1 MKRIKKMKTIA
12 QQLNI
17 KSFPF
22 EIEDSDGN
30 GIYYEKS
37 DGYWFRH
44 EYDSNGNVIYYE
56 NSEIETIIE
65 LCDDI
70 DGEALQYIIRSVGME
85 YQMLRQL
92 VMMAPTYLL
101 EDLIEEK
108 MNLEDAAIH
117 LNDDEAKE
125 WEDFWWKEED
135 GVAIIPE
142 DFFVD

>member
-1 MKRIKKMKTIA
+1 MN
-12 QQLNI
+12 QEQLT
-17 KSFPF
+17 K
-22 EIEDSDGN
+22 E
-30 GIYYEKS
+30 EKLS
-37 DGYWFRH
+37 
-44 EYDSNGNVIYYE
+44 
-56 NSEIETIIE
+56 TIIE

-70 DGEALQYIIRSVGME
+70 DGETLQYIIRSVGME

-92 VMMAPTYLL
+92 VMMASTYLL

-108 MNLEDAAIH
+108 MNLEDAAIRR
-117 LNDDEAKE
+117 NDDEAKE

>member
-1 MKRIKKMKTIA
+1 MNQAQLIKEEKLSTI
-12 QQLNI
+12 
-17 KSFPF
+17 
-22 EIEDSDGN
+22 IES
-30 GIYYEKS
+30 
-37 DGYWFRH
+37 
-44 EYDSNGNVIYYE
+44 
-56 NSEIETIIE
+56 IIE

-108 MNLEDAAIH
+108 MNLEDAAIR

-142 DFFVD
+142 DFFVDDNQ

>member
-1 MKRIKKMKTIA
+1 MNQEQLIK
-12 QQLNI
+12 
-17 KSFPF
+17 
-22 EIEDSDGN
+22 E
-30 GIYYEKS
+30 EKLS
-37 DGYWFRH
+37 
-44 EYDSNGNVIYYE
+44 
-56 NSEIETIIE
+56 TIIE

-108 MNLEDAAIH
+108 MSMENETVH
-117 LNDDEAKE
+117 LRKDEAKE